1 MGGHFLLQGGDL
13 PNLGIEPAS
22 PALQADSLLLS
33 HQGMPKDVHVIILR
47 TCEYVNLVSKMVF
60 ADVME
65 LKILDAENF
74 LVITFVP

>member
-33 HQGMPKDVHVIILR
+33 HQGMPKDAHVIILR
-47 TCEYVNLVSKMVF
+47 TCECVNLVSKTVF